1 VVLPA
6 TFGGARRAIT
16 RRAAAS
22 SLAPGLKTPG
32 ALVTA
37 GGVSAIASLGARDPG
52 IHQCHRE
59 NH

>member
-6 TFGGARRAIT
+6 TFGGARPAIT

-22 SLAPGLKTPG
+22 SVALGLKSPST
-32 ALVTA
+32 LCVL
-37 GGVSAIASLGARDPG
+37 ASLGARDPG